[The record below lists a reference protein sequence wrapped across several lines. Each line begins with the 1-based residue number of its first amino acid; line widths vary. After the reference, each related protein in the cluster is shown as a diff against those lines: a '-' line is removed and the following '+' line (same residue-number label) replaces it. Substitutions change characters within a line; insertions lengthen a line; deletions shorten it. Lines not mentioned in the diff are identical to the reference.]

1 MTYDPFHAIVV
12 FLFRC
17 ILLWGFGQ
25 LVDLG
30 WHYYAIDPDTPISSA
45 FANQG
50 MEWAA

>member
-30 WHYYAIDPDTPISSA
+30 WHYYDLDFRGHNAEISLEI
-45 FANQG
+45 NLTG
-50 MEWAA
+50 